1 MVGNRDSCKREFLGE
16 EQVNSLEQAFSDAER
31 AAASAFK
38 AARGLSSQIRALERA
53 AKTGNITAIR
63 REQGRLAE
71 ALSVLQQEVQN
82 ASLSWPFSD
91 EEVERYLK
99 EGYADELQAAAADVG
114 LRVYER
120 DGDLFAY
127 PSILRV
133 LPKES
138 AVRVDRKKSSAI
150 RPSHLSE
157 QLLKSQTKTSGF
169 SPAQFLESLYAVYT
183 NVLSREDSGRLVR
196 SNGIVV
202 PLIKIYT
209 LITALPG
216 AKREYDR
223 SDFARDIYMLDA
235 EGPRQTRKGATVS
248 FPSSTGT
255 RRRSSDLFTFVGPE
269 GESVEYYGLRFRE
282 DG

>member
-1 MVGNRDSCKREFLGE
+1 MGE

-91 EEVERYLK
+91 EEVEQYLK

-223 SDFARDIYMLDA
+223 SDFARDIYVLDA